1 MQVELL
7 KKLLF
12 EMMRVRM
19 VEETIAERY
28 SEQEMRC
35 PVHLSVGQEA
45 PAVGIS
51 AALEK
56 EDFAFSAHRSHAHY
70 LAKGGNLKAMLCELY
85 GRADGCCRGKGGSM
99 HLIDRSCG
107 FMGAVPI
114 LASSIPI
121 GVGAAF
127 GSILKKKP
135 CVSVIFF
142 GDGAL
147 EEGTFTESLNFAI
160 LKNLP
165 VIFVC
170 ENNAYSVFSHI
181 SDRRKSHLDIY
192 QVIRGYGITS
202 VHGDGNDIL
211 EVYLLAQEAV
221 TKAKSGNGPTFIEL
235 ETYRTLEHCGPS
247 MDDDL
252 GYRPKEEVEEWRKRC
267 PILRM
272 TKQLKDKNQVSDHE
286 IKFWTKEIKKE
297 IEAAFQFAKAS
308 PFPHESHLYDVF
320 AT

>member
-70 LAKGGNLKAMLCELY
+70 LGKGGDLKAMLCELY

-181 SDRRKSHLDIY
+181 SDRRKSHQDIY
-192 QVIRGYGITS
+192 KVIEGYGITS
-202 VHGDGNDIL
+202 VHGDGNDIF
-211 EVYLLAQEAV
+211 EVYQLAQEAV

-235 ETYRTLEHCGPS
+235 ETYRTLEHCGPN

-272 TKQLKDKNQVSDHE
+272 TKQLKDKNQVSDQE
-286 IKFWTKEIKKE
+286 IEIWKKEIKKE
-297 IEAAFQFAKAS
+297 IEEAFQFAKEN
-308 PFPHESHLYDVF
+308 PFPDASHLYDVF
-320 AT
+320 AK